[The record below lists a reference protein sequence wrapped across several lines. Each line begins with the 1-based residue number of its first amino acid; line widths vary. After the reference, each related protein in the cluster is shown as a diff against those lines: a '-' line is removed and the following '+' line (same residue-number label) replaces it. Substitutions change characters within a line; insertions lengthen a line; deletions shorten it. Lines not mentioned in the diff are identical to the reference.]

1 MDMYKIKRAGLI
13 TGAVLLSLYVI
24 FLLLPVVLSPVLNS
38 YTPQIESMIE
48 DASGFKVKLERP
60 GIVTTPK
67 LTAGIKI
74 NHAEFSL
81 PDGEEFLSA
90 DNFRA
95 KLSLLPLLIG
105 RIEADAVSVESVE
118 ATLKVQT
125 LSDPHV

>member
-1 MDMYKIKRAGLI
+1 MDIYKIKRAGLI

-24 FLLLPVVLSPVLNS
+24 FMLLPVVLSPVLNS

-48 DASGFKVKLERP
+48 EASGFKVKLERP

-90 DNFRA
+90 DNFR
-95 KLSLLPLLIG
+95 
-105 RIEADAVSVESVE
+105 
-118 ATLKVQT
+118 QN
-125 LSDPHV
+125 